1 MVFGR
6 GLGTFIPEK
15 YFILDNQYIASTLEA
30 GLVGLSALF
39 LVMLVSFGCARGA
52 RRLFKDPVSR
62 DLAQSLAA
70 AAAVPVVVFATFDA
84 LSFPMVP
91 GLMFL
96 LLGVNGALWRLAR
109 PAWRPTI
116 AAAPSPERPLPE
128 RAPAEHSP
136 ADRPGPGRPPPSP
149 TGRL

>member
-1 MVFGR
+1 
-6 GLGTFIPEK
+6 
-15 YFILDNQYIASTLEA
+15 
-30 GLVGLSALF
+30 
-39 LVMLVSFGCARGA
+39 MLVSYGCARGA

-70 AAAVPVVVFATFDA
+70 AASVPLVVFATFDA
-84 LSFPMVP
+84 LSFPMIP

-116 AAAPSPERPLPE
+116 AAAPPPERPPV
-128 RAPAEHSP
+128 P
-136 ADRPGPGRPPPSP
+136 DRPVPERPPPLP
-149 TGRL
+149 PGWR